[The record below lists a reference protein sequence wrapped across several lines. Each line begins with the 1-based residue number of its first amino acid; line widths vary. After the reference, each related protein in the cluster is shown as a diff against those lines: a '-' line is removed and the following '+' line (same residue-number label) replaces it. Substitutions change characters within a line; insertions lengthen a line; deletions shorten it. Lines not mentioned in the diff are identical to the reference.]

1 MPVIRPNYFV
11 LASLFIF
18 GLFAKPL
25 PGSACMTVDSVVQLG
40 SLKTP
45 LNFLTEDADV
55 AFFGGVQQVNRDHRT
70 AVFKVEKAIKGV
82 KDGDLFTAALLPN
95 AFLCGQLSQG
105 EVWLVFNIPEK
116 SPTPVPKMSPDY
128 MKDAI
133 EFNSDGSNVRP
144 VSAEEKEKAWK
155 REWNSKFQHIE
166 SGWYLRDRYG
176 HYDEG
181 TNKIIKEK
189 FGYDIS
195 TSSVPV
201 IQKEISK
208 KP

>member
-1 MPVIRPNYFV
+1 
-11 LASLFIF
+11 
-18 GLFAKPL
+18 
-25 PGSACMTVDSVVQLG
+25 
-40 SLKTP
+40 
-45 LNFLTEDADV
+45 
-55 AFFGGVQQVNRDHRT
+55 
-70 AVFKVEKAIKGV
+70 
-82 KDGDLFTAALLPN
+82 
-95 AFLCGQLSQG
+95 
-105 EVWLVFNIPEK
+105 
-116 SPTPVPKMSPDY
+116 

-144 VSAEEKEKAWK
+144 VSAEEKEKAW
-155 REWNSKFQHIE
+155 RGEWNSKFRHIE

-181 TNKIIKEK
+181 TNKIVREK